1 MAAGQ
6 KLYPRATLKKIV
18 KAHSRKN
25 VSKNADV
32 LVSYAT
38 AAKLVFLDYA
48 LFLQTLMKEAGINAK
63 QAGDR
68 GITAK
73 NVKKVTEAL
82 DASQIQ
88 GLRSSTRRKH
98 TSWKRRGGA

>member
-32 LVSYAT
+32 LV
-38 AAKLVFLDYA
+38 FLDYA
-48 LFLQTLMKEAGINAK
+48 LFLQTLMKEASINAK

-73 NVKKVTEAL
+73 NVKK
-82 DASQIQ
+82 
-88 GLRSSTRRKH
+88 STLHKF
-98 TSWKRRGGA
+98 KG

>member
-32 LVSYAT
+32 LVSHAT
-38 AAKLVFLDYA
+38 ATYWLL
-48 LFLQTLMKEAGINAK
+48 G
-63 QAGDR
+63 
-68 GITAK
+68 
-73 NVKKVTEAL
+73 
-82 DASQIQ
+82 SCH
-88 GLRSSTRRKH
+88 S
-98 TSWKRRGGA
+98 

>member
-32 LVSYAT
+32 
-38 AAKLVFLDYA
+38 LVFLDYA

-73 NVKKVTEAL
+73 NVKK
-82 DASQIQ
+82 
-88 GLRSSTRRKH
+88 STLHKF
-98 TSWKRRGGA
+98 KG

>member
-32 LVSYAT
+32 
-38 AAKLVFLDYA
+38 LVFLDYA

-73 NVKKVTEAL
+73 NVKKVTE
-82 DASQIQ
+82 
-88 GLRSSTRRKH
+88 STLQKF
-98 TSWKRRGGA
+98 KG

>member
-32 LVSYAT
+32 LV
-38 AAKLVFLDYA
+38 FLDYA

-68 GITAK
+68 GITSK
-73 NVKKVTEAL
+73 NVKKVTE
-82 DASQIQ
+82 
-88 GLRSSTRRKH
+88 STLHKF
-98 TSWKRRGGA
+98 KG

>member
-32 LVSYAT
+32 LVRDAT
-38 AAKLVFLDYA
+38 TNCLV
-48 LFLQTLMKEAGINAK
+48 I
-63 QAGDR
+63 GD
-68 GITAK
+68 
-73 NVKKVTEAL
+73 L
-82 DASQIQ
+82 P
-88 GLRSSTRRKH
+88 
-98 TSWKRRGGA
+98 

>member
-32 LVSYAT
+32 
-38 AAKLVFLDYA
+38 LVFLDYA

-73 NVKKVTEAL
+73 NVKKVTEARL
-82 DASQIQ
+82 SLISVDWILVANN
-88 GLRSSTRRKH
+88 
-98 TSWKRRGGA
+98 

>member
-1 MAAGQ
+1 MAAAGQ

-32 LVSYAT
+32 LV
-38 AAKLVFLDYA
+38 FLDYA
-48 LFLQTLMKEAGINAK
+48 LFLQTLVKEAGINAK

-73 NVKKVTEAL
+73 NVNKVTETTL
-82 DASQIQ
+82 HKFK
-88 GLRSSTRRKH
+88 G
-98 TSWKRRGGA
+98 

>member
-38 AAKLVFLDYA
+38 AAKLVIGELP
-48 LFLQTLMKEAGINAK
+48 
-63 QAGDR
+63 
-68 GITAK
+68 
-73 NVKKVTEAL
+73 
-82 DASQIQ
+82 
-88 GLRSSTRRKH
+88 
-98 TSWKRRGGA
+98 

>member
-32 LVSYAT
+32 LV
-38 AAKLVFLDYA
+38 
-48 LFLQTLMKEAGINAK
+48 
-63 QAGDR
+63 R
-68 GITAK
+68 
-73 NVKKVTEAL
+73 
-82 DASQIQ
+82 DAIV
-88 GLRSSTRRKH
+88 L
-98 TSWKRRGGA
+98 

>member
-32 LVSYAT
+32 
-38 AAKLVFLDYA
+38 LVFLDYA

-73 NVKKVTEAL
+73 NVKKVTE
-82 DASQIQ
+82 
-88 GLRSSTRRKH
+88 STLHKF
-98 TSWKRRGGA
+98 KG